1 MSLLQLFQRGGTELH
16 TPALTRAQREEIG
29 GFFWVSWWWGKSS
42 DALRSEMQG
51 SFPAEGSWAWT
62 SAQGTVMSHGR
73 VSQWLAVS
81 RGTEPP
87 GLAVAN
93 SDQRLL
99 LGGGGWRGGAGSKVD
114 NKTWRFPLSCLA
126 DNMPE
131 TGLCVIILYLSS
143 EKKAD
148 STMPASLDI
157 MERI

>member
-1 MSLLQLFQRGGTELH
+1 
-16 TPALTRAQREEIG
+16 
-29 GFFWVSWWWGKSS
+29 
-42 DALRSEMQG
+42 MQG

-99 LGGGGWRGGAGSKVD
+99 LGGGGEGGVQGVK
-114 NKTWRFPLSCLA
+114 
-126 DNMPE
+126 
-131 TGLCVIILYLSS
+131 
-143 EKKAD
+143 
-148 STMPASLDI
+148 
-157 MERI
+157 